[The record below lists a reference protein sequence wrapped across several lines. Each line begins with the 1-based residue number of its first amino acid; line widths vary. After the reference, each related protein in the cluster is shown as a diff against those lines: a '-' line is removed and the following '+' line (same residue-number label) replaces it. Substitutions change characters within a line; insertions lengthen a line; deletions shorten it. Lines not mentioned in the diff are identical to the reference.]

1 MSALSADEIFQ
12 RVRPSIVSIRSGTST
27 GTGFYAT
34 ASGIIVTNA
43 HVVGYAR
50 EVYILDADRRE
61 TTACVFA
68 VDLRLDI
75 ALLASSTPRP
85 ALPLADSRAA
95 CVGERVLAVGDPLG
109 LPATATQGIVSAIRR
124 ISRRTGVAYLQTD
137 AALNAGNS
145 GGPLIDEHGCVVGV
159 NTMIAG
165 AADGV
170 GFAVPVDA
178 FRGLLQPF
186 EHQLPDPLPAPTYG
200 CAVCE
205 LAHSPSDR
213 WCAGCGSRLG
223 LQSRSEDVGQMR
235 AGSLTAN
242 LIEALGFDPAAC
254 RVSDS
259 VWRLEANG
267 AEVWVDV
274 LANGHALAF
283 SSRLGML
290 PTHAPLPVLR
300 FLAAANDRSVGP
312 CRLAISYDNVIVAEV
327 VEPTAFAD
335 IKQIAITLGQ
345 LAAVAAELRT
355 LLTTEFQVAP
365 PLHRFVTGGFSL

>member
-1 MSALSADEIFQ
+1 MTADEIFQ
-12 RVRPSIVSIRSGTST
+12 RVRPSIVSIRSGIST
-27 GTGFYAT
+27 GTGFYVA

-50 EVYILDADRRE
+50 EVYIVDVDRRE
-61 TTACVFA
+61 TTARVFA

-85 ALPLADSRAA
+85 ALPLADNRAIH
-95 CVGERVLAVGDPLG
+95 VGERVLAVGDPLG
-109 LPATATQGIVSAIRR
+109 LPATATQGIISAIRR
-124 ISRRTGVAYLQTD
+124 VSRRTGVAYLQTD
-137 AALNAGNS
+137 AALNSGNS
-145 GGPLIDEHGCVVGV
+145 GGPLLDEQGQVVGV

-170 GFAVPVDA
+170 GFAVPVEA
-178 FRGLLQPF
+178 FRALLQPF
-186 EHQLPDPLPAPTYG
+186 EHQLPDPLPDPTYG

-205 LAHSPSDR
+205 RAHSPGDR
-213 WCAGCGSRLG
+213 WCTGCGSRLG
-223 LQSRSEDVGQMR
+223 LQSTSEEVGQMR

-242 LIEALGFDPAAC
+242 LIEALGFDAASC

-259 VWRLEANG
+259 VWRLETSG

-274 LANGHALAF
+274 LADGHALAF

-290 PTHAPLPVLR
+290 PTRSPLPVLR

-312 CRLAISYDNVIVAEV
+312 CRLAINGDNVIVAEV

-345 LAAVAAELRT
+345 LAAVAAELRP
-355 LLTTEFQVAP
+355 LLATEFQVAP